1 MGTSHLLENFDPM
14 EIIVNSTGALVYVI
28 DLHTYE
34 ILYVNNQCIEEFG
47 NVVGKTC
54 FKVLQ
59 QNQEI
64 PCTFCP
70 IHQSANPKV
79 HPVGATFEWENHN
92 TLNNRHYLFNDRIIR
107 WKNGTLAKVQVGIDI
122 TEQKKLELEVLNERD
137 ESIRSFEALSNSTI
151 EGLIIYDDYKKCV
164 RVNTVAPK
172 LLGYDIGE
180 MIGKNALDFVAPQSH
195 DLVKGVIH
203 NENQEPYEAY
213 MLRKDRSTFPAMLRG
228 RDCVLGGKNIRVS
241 AVMDISDIKEKEKKI
256 VKLAYYDALTE
267 LPNRALLQEYLHRM
281 IRQND
286 RHNYYGGIFF
296 IDLDHF
302 KAINDTKGHQAGD
315 LVLIETAKRI
325 CSVTRQSDAIS
336 RMGGDEFVVLV
347 NTYKTD
353 RDTAIDHISVIAEKI
368 LAELQKP
375 YLIMEHDFRI
385 SASIGIALF
394 MNDEHSVDDLMKYAD
409 SAMYNAKA
417 NGRNTFKFFDP
428 ELQKIIEN
436 KAYMID
442 RLRKAIENK
451 SMALYY
457 QSQVLVNRD
466 EQIIGVEALLR
477 WNDPDH
483 GLVSPGSFIP
493 MAEESGLIIPLG
505 EWILREAVKQLKV
518 WENDPIKQSW
528 RISVNVSYKQ
538 FEKENFVDMVESII
552 DEYDV
557 IAEQLRLELTE
568 SLLIKNTN
576 EALIKINRLK
586 NMGLSLSIDD
596 FGTGYSSLSYLKQLP
611 IDELKIDQSF
621 VRDLTTDEND
631 VIIVETIISIGQKFG
646 LEVIAEGVET
656 REQYEKL
663 VELGCE
669 NFQGYLFGRPTLP
682 TLL

>member
-1 MGTSHLLENFDPM
+1 MNDLPLLERFDPM

-28 DLHTYE
+28 DLTTYE
-34 ILYVNNQCIEEFG
+34 ILYANTRCIKEFG

-59 QNQEI
+59 KNQEI
-64 PCTFCP
+64 PCIFCP
-70 IHQSANPKV
+70 IHQSADPMV
-79 HPVGATFEWENHN
+79 HPVGTTFEWENHN

-107 WKNGTLAKVQVGIDI
+107 WKNGHIAKVQVGIDI
-122 TEQKKLELEVLNERD
+122 TEQKKLEEEILNERD

-151 EGLIIYDDYKKCV
+151 EGLIIYDENKRSI
-164 RVNTVAPK
+164 RVNTVAPD
-172 LLGYDIGE
+172 LFGYSADE
-180 MIGKNALDFVAPQSH
+180 MLERDALDFIAPESKE
-195 DLVKGVIH
+195 LVSRLIH
-203 NENQEPYEAY
+203 NTDQEPYEAY
-213 MLRKDRSTFPAMLRG
+213 MLRKDGSIFPAILRG

-281 IRQND
+281 LKYTD
-286 RHNYYGGIFF
+286 RNNYYGAVLF

-325 CSVTRQSDAIS
+325 CSVTRQSDTVS
-336 RMGGDEFVVLV
+336 RMGGDEFVVLI
-347 NTYKTD
+347 NTMEIDKEL
-353 RDTAIDHISVIAEKI
+353 AINSISLISQKI
-368 LAELQKP
+368 LTELQKP

-385 SASIGIALF
+385 SASIGIAMF
-394 MNDEHSVDDLMKYAD
+394 VDNEQSVESLMKYAD

-428 ELQKIIEN
+428 ELQKIVEN

-457 QSQVLVNRD
+457 QNQVLVNKH
-466 EQIIGVEALLR
+466 QQVIGVEALIR

-528 RISVNVSYKQ
+528 R
-538 FEKENFVDMVESII
+538 
-552 DEYDV
+552 
-557 IAEQLRLELTE
+557 
-568 SLLIKNTN
+568 
-576 EALIKINRLK
+576 
-586 NMGLSLSIDD
+586 
-596 FGTGYSSLSYLKQLP
+596 
-611 IDELKIDQSF
+611 
-621 VRDLTTDEND
+621 
-631 VIIVETIISIGQKFG
+631 
-646 LEVIAEGVET
+646 
-656 REQYEKL
+656 
-663 VELGCE
+663 
-669 NFQGYLFGRPTLP
+669 
-682 TLL
+682 

>member
-1 MGTSHLLENFDPM
+1 
-14 EIIVNSTGALVYVI
+14 
-28 DLHTYE
+28 
-34 ILYVNNQCIEEFG
+34 
-47 NVVGKTC
+47 
-54 FKVLQ
+54 
-59 QNQEI
+59 
-64 PCTFCP
+64 
-70 IHQSANPKV
+70 
-79 HPVGATFEWENHN
+79 
-92 TLNNRHYLFNDRIIR
+92 
-107 WKNGTLAKVQVGIDI
+107 
-122 TEQKKLELEVLNERD
+122 
-137 ESIRSFEALSNSTI
+137 
-151 EGLIIYDDYKKCV
+151 
-164 RVNTVAPK
+164 
-172 LLGYDIGE
+172 
-180 MIGKNALDFVAPQSH
+180 
-195 DLVKGVIH
+195 
-203 NENQEPYEAY
+203 
-213 MLRKDRSTFPAMLRG
+213 
-228 RDCVLGGKNIRVS
+228 
-241 AVMDISDIKEKEKKI
+241 
-256 VKLAYYDALTE
+256 
-267 LPNRALLQEYLHRM
+267 
-281 IRQND
+281 
-286 RHNYYGGIFF
+286 
-296 IDLDHF
+296 
-302 KAINDTKGHQAGD
+302 
-315 LVLIETAKRI
+315 
-325 CSVTRQSDAIS
+325 
-336 RMGGDEFVVLV
+336 
-347 NTYKTD
+347 
-353 RDTAIDHISVIAEKI
+353 
-368 LAELQKP
+368 
-375 YLIMEHDFRI
+375 
-385 SASIGIALF
+385 
-394 MNDEHSVDDLMKYAD
+394 EHSVDDLMKYAD

-518 WENDPIKQSW
+518 WENDPIKHSW